1 MPTDAWFPLIVYYDD
16 LEDSALYKASLLA
29 RITELHI
36 QSGAQRT
43 PENSAW
49 TGDIHNVE
57 RVHCDPAFAWITQQ
71 VGRHA
76 WEYLR
81 TLGHDLDLIDLH
93 IQRAWP
99 VVSKKLQV
107 VSRHAHHSGHLSA
120 VYYVQVP
127 TDGEGGELRFHNESR
142 PNEFSGGLAGDMTKA
157 YSQSNYTNF
166 QSAIYKPIE
175 GRLMLFPAKQVHSVD
190 PHTSDQARIS
200 MSFDL
205 VLTSRQD
212 RSPGEHEFLMPPPSQ
227 WQPVARIESAAA
239 DSESSDDLRPRSV
252 LAAQ

>member
-16 LEDSALYKASLLA
+16 LADSALHKASLLA
-29 RITELHI
+29 RINELHV

-57 RVHCDPAFAWITQQ
+57 CVHCDPAFEWITRG
-71 VGRHA
+71 VGHHA

-81 TLGHDLDLIDLH
+81 ALGHDLDLIDLQ

-99 VVSKKLQV
+99 VVSNKSQI
-107 VSRHAHHSGHLSA
+107 VSRHAHHSAHLSA

-127 TDGEGGELRFHNESR
+127 TDGEGGELRFHNEFR
-142 PNEFSGGLAGDMTKA
+142 PNELSGGLAGDMTKG
-157 YSQSNYTNF
+157 YIQSNFANF

-175 GRLMLFPAKQVHSVD
+175 GRLLIFPAKQVHSVD
-190 PHTSDQARIS
+190 PHTSEQTRIS

-205 VLTSRQD
+205 VLTSRSD
-212 RSPGEHEFLMPPPSQ
+212 RNPGEHEFLMPPPSQ
-227 WQPVARIESAAA
+227 WRPVARKMQAAG
-239 DSESSDDLRPRSV
+239 SESPDASRPLSE
-252 LAAQ
+252 LAAG

>member
-16 LEDSALYKASLLA
+16 LEDSALHKASLLA
-29 RITELHI
+29 RITELHT

-99 VVSKKLQV
+99 VVSNKSQV
-107 VSRHAHHSGHLSA
+107 VSRHAHHSAHLGA

-127 TDGEGGELRFHNESR
+127 TEGEGGELRFHNEFR
-142 PNEFSGGLAGDMTKA
+142 PNELAGGLAGDMTKG

-190 PHTSDQARIS
+190 PHTSDQTRIA

-205 VLTSRQD
+205 VLTSRRD
-212 RSPGEHEFLMPPPSQ
+212 RSPGEHEFLMPPPNQ
-227 WQPVARIESAAA
+227 CQPVARMEHTAA
-239 DSESSDDLRPRSV
+239 DGESPTPLDHSSY
-252 LAAQ
+252 